1 MTKRTII
8 VFGDSNTY
16 GYIPITGSRLN
27 KSSRWTGILSELLK
41 DTYNLIEDG
50 CNNRTGFYNN
60 PDGFMQTG
68 HLYIDQ
74 CLEQN
79 PQPDIFIF
87 ALGSNDLQKFY
98 NFDSK
103 IIEDGLNNYI
113 NKIKQKN
120 KQTRIILISPVSLTD
135 KVLKG
140 SFKSFF
146 DKKSIENSKIIQEI
160 YRKFASNN
168 KIELFDINEF
178 TSPSDTDGLHY
189 DNKAHKLIAEKF
201 ANFIIKYPFSS
212 NSDKQ

>member
-16 GYIPITGSRLN
+16 GYIPMTGSRLD
-27 KSSRWTGILSELLK
+27 KSVRWSGILSELLK
-41 DTYNLIEDG
+41 DTYTVIEDG

-60 PDGFMQTG
+60 PDGYMQTG
-68 HLYIDQ
+68 YLYIDK
-74 CLEQN
+74 CLERN
-79 PQPDIFIF
+79 PQLDIFIL

-103 IIEDGLNNYI
+103 IIEDGLTNYI

-120 KQTRIILISPVSLTD
+120 NQIRIILISPVSLTD
-135 KVLKG
+135 KTLKG

-168 KIELFDINEF
+168 KIELFDINGF
-178 TSPSDTDGLHY
+178 TSPSDIDGLHY
-189 DNKAHKLIAEKF
+189 DNKAHKLIAEKL